1 MKPLHLTMSAF
12 GPYKDLA
19 EIDFTKFG
27 DRMFLINGPTGAGK
41 TTIFDAIC
49 YALYGEPS
57 GQFRETSTLRSG
69 FASPDTVTF
78 VKFVFAY
85 QGKEYTITRYPNQ
98 LRPSKR
104 GGKQVED
111 KARVELV
118 GPGFSPI
125 SSIPTANKKI
135 IEIIGLDRD
144 QFEQTMMIAQG
155 DFNKM
160 INSNTEDRVVI
171 FRKILK
177 TNDLRSFI
185 DKLDD
190 LDKAQQTSLK
200 ELNDR
205 IIGRLHAYQTTDET
219 LAALINAKDIAV
231 RIDESLSLC
240 AQEQEK
246 DQTQLASLAKTAD
259 EVSEAKDA
267 LLKSHA
273 KVKTDNANHEHYL
286 TSLEKKNLLAQKSGE
301 MDLKEQQ
308 AKKARNAQAVLQSS
322 RAVDQAKQSYDGQV
336 ATKSRLDIEEPS
348 LKTKLSQAEE
358 AQKKVPELE
367 KEKQTAT
374 ENLTNDKNIKDK
386 LQRLA
391 TAENELA
398 LANLQ
403 AEQAGKDYET
413 KEKEKKDCESAI
425 ANLQAKINSYQDD
438 GLKAGSIATLST
450 LANELLNIRN
460 LRDVYE
466 DYLKDKKLYEKSQAA
481 YLKSQEKATQDLN
494 VHTSALKAYLD
505 EQAGVLA
512 ENLKDGDACPVCGSK
527 NHPHLATKK
536 ETVLTREAI
545 DSLDRIAK
553 LSQKQAEDDSTFASN
568 TKVSV
573 DRAAKDV
580 ARQYLALAKKEVDFA
595 TFEADLQGL
604 FDKNTSATKD
614 ANANLLAATEKENAH
629 KADINESK
637 RLTASLA
644 GLDSSFESAKHVKE
658 DAVSRKTAAATKV
671 TDLKNETAGQS
682 LVSLNAKTEADQKA
696 FNEAQRQID
705 EITKA
710 YNLAQGNWTSH
721 DTSRKANERDLPL
734 AEKNWQ
740 ENVKQ
745 LAETIAA
752 NGFASLEEA
761 KAAMMDG
768 FALDRLEKEVADF
781 KNEFSGVSA
790 LVADDL
796 TKGYDKIAPVDETP
810 FEAEEQEAEA
820 KAKEANEMAS
830 NLRGKIVSNADTLKA
845 IVDERASSAAL
856 CEKAKEIHL
865 LATTADGHLTGGA
878 AHIDFEVYY
887 QAQIFEEILSS
898 ASQKFSYMS
907 DGRYALIRRAVPT
920 DNVGHFGLDIDVKD
934 FETGKIRPVSSL
946 SGGESFM
953 ASLSLALSLSEVIQA
968 KAGGIELDSMFID
981 EGFGTLD
988 PESLSLAVK
997 TLTNLSNSSHRL
1009 IGVISHVEALKNS
1022 ITARIDVTKGSKG
1035 SSLTQVIE

>member
-12 GPYKDLA
+12 GPYKDLV

-49 YALYGEPS
+49 YALYGEAS
-57 GQFRETSTLRSG
+57 GQYRETSTLRSG

-98 LRPSKR
+98 LRPAKR
-104 GGKQVED
+104 GDKQVED
-111 KARVELV
+111 KAHVELV

-125 SSIPTANKKI
+125 SAIPVANKKI
-135 IEIIGLDRD
+135 IEIIGLDRE

-160 INSNTEDRVVI
+160 INSDTEERSVI

-177 TNDLRSFI
+177 TYDLRSFI

-190 LDKAQQTSLK
+190 LDKEQLSNLK

-205 IIGRLHAYQTTDET
+205 IIGRLHGYQTTDAT
-219 LAALINAKDIAV
+219 LIGLINAKDIAV
-231 RIDESLSLC
+231 RIDEAVSLC
-240 AQEQEK
+240 GQEQEK
-246 DQTQLASLAKTAD
+246 DQAQLTQLGKEANEASK
-259 EVSEAKDA
+259 AKDA

-273 KVKTDNANHEHYL
+273 KVRNDKTNHKNYL
-286 TSLEKKNLLAQKSGE
+286 SSLENKNLLAQKSNE
-301 MDLKEQQ
+301 MALKEQQ
-308 AKKARNAQAVLQSS
+308 TKKARNAQTVLQAA
-322 RAVDQAKQSYDGQV
+322 RAVDQAKQSYDAQV
-336 ATKSRLDIEEPS
+336 ATKKRLDIEEPS
-348 LKTKLSQAEE
+348 LKARLNQAEE

-367 KEKQTAT
+367 KAKQTAT
-374 ENLTNDKNIKDK
+374 ENLTNDKNIQDK
-386 LQRLA
+386 LYSLA
-391 TAENELA
+391 GAEKELA
-398 LANLQ
+398 SANIK
-403 AEQAGKDYET
+403 AEQAAKDYES
-413 KEKEKKDCESAI
+413 KEKEKKDCETSI
-425 ANLQAKINSYQDD
+425 ANLQAKINSYHDD
-438 GLKAGSIATLST
+438 GLKAESNAALST

-466 DYLKDKKLYEKSQAA
+466 DYLKDKKLFENSQAA

-494 VHTSALKAYLD
+494 AHSSALKAYLD

-512 ENLKDGDACPVCGSK
+512 ENLKDGDVCPVCGSK
-527 NHPHLATKK
+527 DHPHLATKK
-536 ETVLTREAI
+536 GAVLTREAI
-545 DSLDRIAK
+545 DNLDRIAK
-553 LSQKQAEDDSTFASN
+553 LSQKKAEDDSTFASN
-568 TKVSV
+568 TKVSA
-573 DRAAKDV
+573 DRAGKDV
-580 ARQYLALAKKEVDFA
+580 AKQYLALAKKEVDFA
-595 TFEADLQGL
+595 TFEGDLQGL
-604 FDKNTSATKD
+604 FDKNTAATKEAR
-614 ANANLLAATEKENAH
+614 ANFQIATEKEQSH
-629 KADINESK
+629 QTDIAESK
-637 RLTASLA
+637 HLTDLLG
-644 GLDSSFESAKHVKE
+644 GLDGAFEQAKQVKE
-658 DAVSRKTAAATKV
+658 DAASRKTSAATKV

-682 LVSLNAKTEADQKA
+682 LVSLDAKTEADKKA
-696 FNEAQRQID
+696 FDEAQRQID
-705 EITKA
+705 EITKV

-721 DTSRKANERDLPL
+721 DTSIKTNQRDLPL

-740 ENVKQ
+740 DNVKQ
-745 LAETIAA
+745 LAETIAS
-752 NGFASLEEA
+752 NGFASLDEA
-761 KAAMMDG
+761 KAAIMDG

-781 KNEFSGVSA
+781 KRDFAGISA

-796 TKGYDKIAPVDETP
+796 AKGYDKIVPADESL
-810 FEAEEQEAEA
+810 FEVEENEADSKA
-820 KAKEANEMAS
+820 KAAS
-830 NLRGKIVSNADTLKA
+830 EVASGLRGKITSNADTLKA
-845 IVDERASSAAL
+845 IAAEQASSEAL
-856 CEKAKEIHL
+856 RKKANEIHL
-865 LATTADGHLTGGA
+865 LAATADGHLTGGA

-988 PESLSLAVK
+988 PESLALAVK

-1009 IGVISHVEALKNS
+1009 IGVISHVEALRNS